1 MKSLAL
7 YDIALTAYITI
18 AKTHAVYRASSQKRV
33 KKDKGQFF
41 TPPSIAQFMARQITI
56 KNSYVLLLD
65 PGAGAGILTGAVCEQ
80 LISSEQPLQIEAHL
94 FENDPDMLSVLGA
107 NLTYIQQ
114 AFHQTEHTFQ
124 FVIFS
129 EDFIER
135 NACVFDEQHL
145 FCQVSNTPKY
155 DIIILN
161 PPYFKL
167 SKTHHHSCLMRQI
180 VHGQPNVYMF
190 FLAIC
195 AALLQEHGQ
204 MVCITPRSYCSGL
217 YFKKFRHWFLHQVTP
232 VSFHL
237 FASRK
242 NTFKQDVLQEAV
254 ILKAI
259 KQDSH
264 PSHIKITTSGDAD
277 LDDIQ
282 SLSVPYETVVPSTN
296 PDFMIHLPSNEI
308 DLEITDIL
316 RSWQTTFF
324 NSGFRISTGPV
335 VSFRAAQ
342 YLSEN
347 VAYDGIYNAP
357 LLWMNHLKNF
367 SIQFPLKGIKKP
379 QTIQITEESSKL
391 LIKNQHYVFL
401 KRFSAKEQKKR
412 LYASYYSPTLLP
424 HTKYLGLENH
434 VNYIWKPVEGLS
446 QQESLGIM
454 AILNSSLF
462 DSYFRVMNGNT
473 QVNATEIHHLPF
485 PPYDAILAIGK
496 EMEKI
501 TKLLGPLIDTIV
513 MNILHIPQRIHK
525 NPMKGNIA

>member
-1 MKSLAL
+1 MKSSAL
-7 YDIALTAYITI
+7 YDIAFTEYI
-18 AKTHAVYRASSQKRV
+18 AKTHELYRVSSQKRV

-41 TPPSIAQFMARQITI
+41 TPPSIARFMARQVTI
-56 KNSYVLLLD
+56 ENSRVSLLD
-65 PGAGAGILTGAVCEQ
+65 PGAGAGILTGAICER
-80 LISSEQPLQIEAHL
+80 LISSKQPLQIEAHL
-94 FENDPDMLSVLGA
+94 FENDAAILPVLEA

-114 AFHQTEHTFQ
+114 VFQQTEHTFQ

-129 EDFIER
+129 EDFIEK

-145 FCQVSNTPKY
+145 FCQVSDASKY

-167 SKTHHHSCLMRQI
+167 SKAHHHSYLMRQI
-180 VHGQPNVYMF
+180 VHGQPNMYMF
-190 FLAIC
+190 FMAIC

-217 YFKKFRHWFLHQVTP
+217 YFKKFRNWFLQQVKP
-232 VSFHL
+232 VNFHL

-242 NTFKQDVLQEAV
+242 NTFKQDVLQETV

-259 KQDSH
+259 KQVAA
-264 PSHIKITTSGDAD
+264 PSQIMITTSSNAES
-277 LDDIQ
+277 DDIHRME
-282 SLSVPYETVVPSTN
+282 VPYETVIPS
-296 PDFMIHLPSNEI
+296 PDQDFTIHLPSNET
-308 DLEITDIL
+308 DLEITEIL

-335 VSFRAAQ
+335 VGFRAAQ

-347 VAYDGIYNAP
+347 ITYDGTYNAP

-367 SIQFPLKGIKKP
+367 SIQFPLQGIKKP
-379 QTIQITEESSKL
+379 QTIQITKESSKL

-412 LYASYYSPTLLP
+412 LYASYYLPTLLP

-454 AILNSSLF
+454 AILNSLLF

-485 PPYDAILAIGK
+485 PAYDAILAIGK

-501 TKLLGPLIDTIV
+501 TKFLGPIIDAIV
-513 MNILHIPQRIHK
+513 MNILHIPQRIQEQLL
-525 NPMKGNIA
+525 